1 MKCIIRLEI
10 MTAACY
16 LPILILDRNE
26 AMQASSNEVVDF
38 FRRYIDRKPDDAAP
52 PFTRWL
58 DGRLKECSAGRM
70 AMEVL
75 CRPEMGNPAGLLHGG
90 VQAAIMDELIGM
102 TILTLGEKG
111 FALSIDLHVN
121 FLGKVEIGQKII
133 ARAEIVR
140 SGKRIS
146 HAVCEIRDTAGR
158 LVSLGSANLLKT
170 THASG
175 MESAIDARLGRREI

>member
-1 MKCIIRLEI
+1 MHS
-10 MTAACY
+10 T
-16 LPILILDRNE
+16 N
-26 AMQASSNEVVDF
+26 NEVVSF
-38 FRRYIDRKPDDAAP
+38 FRQYIDKEPDDAAP

-58 DGRLKECSAGRM
+58 DGRLKECSAGQM

-121 FLGKVEIGQKII
+121 FLGKVEIGEKII
-133 ARAEIVR
+133 ARARIVR
-140 SGKRIS
+140 SGKRVS
-146 HAVCEIRDTAGR
+146 HAVCEIMDSKGR

-170 THASG
+170 NHASG
-175 MESAIDARLGRREI
+175 MEAAIDARQGLGKAP

>member
-1 MKCIIRLEI
+1 MGSH
-10 MTAACY
+10 A
-16 LPILILDRNE
+16 
-26 AMQASSNEVVDF
+26 NEVVAF
-38 FRRYIDRKPDDAAP
+38 FRQYIDREPDSAAP

-58 DGRLKECSAGRM
+58 DGRIKECSVGQM
-70 AMEVL
+70 AMEIL

-121 FLGKVEIGQKII
+121 FLGKVEIGKKIM
-133 ARAEIVR
+133 ARAKIVR

-146 HAVCEIRDTAGR
+146 HATCEITTSDNR

-170 THASG
+170 THSSG
-175 MESAIDARLGRREI
+175 MEAAIDARQGHTRGR